1 MHGAATYAQAG
12 EVDHAFEWLEKAVD
26 QGSLEL
32 VYLGIRPE
40 FDPLRGDPRYST
52 LLQRLGL
59 LNP

>member
-1 MHGAATYAQAG
+1 
-12 EVDHAFEWLEKAVD
+12 
-26 QGSLEL
+26 L